1 MELENAFCLELQEFK
16 MEPGIRA
23 QLLRK
28 IEIDVQIIQIH
39 LCAGT
44 LLAAL
49 LCALLKIIRS
59 GVSCNVRVIIH
70 EIIQSDAVQF
80 RQGSERFQIRSSG
93 STFIIGIGLPLNIQ
107 IFCNVFLRVMIQLT
121 VFYQL

>member
-1 MELENAFCLELQEFK
+1 MTHKAERLSLTTAGSSYTMELENAFCLELQELK

-23 QLLRK
+23 QLFRK
-28 IEIDVQIIQIH
+28 IEIDIQIIQIH

-70 EIIQSDAVQF
+70 EIIQSDAVQ
-80 RQGSERFQIRSSG
+80 
-93 STFIIGIGLPLNIQ
+93 
-107 IFCNVFLRVMIQLT
+107 LR
-121 VFYQL
+121 